1 VGDRP
6 RSEQHDDDAE
16 RRLAATA
23 GTLDSIVAASADTVF
38 LMDRDGTIRYLRAQ
52 VTGLINLDRGE
63 LDDPREE
70 TSDREIL
77 RWIHRDDRAEVRR
90 VYGEALAAEPGALFG
105 VTHRLRTLGGHWIWV
120 EVRIIN
126 QFGLE
131 GVDALVVSSR
141 DVTDRVLAERRLR
154 HRLAAEELLAE
165 LAPRFVD
172 VAAADLD
179 DALHEALGQIGRFCG
194 VDRAWILRVD
204 RDGSTV
210 NQTHEWC
217 GDGIETQ
224 AHEMCGL
231 RLDDLPEFTSWTN
244 DGDALVVPSVDD
256 MPDEQAAER
265 QLLQLQ
271 DIKSMAA
278 HTMRTDGELA
288 GLVGLDAVRS
298 RQRFNRADLWL
309 LKAVSAVFGA
319 ALRRCAAE
327 RALAASEER
336 FRAMIHNATDGVRL
350 LDAELRLQWASPAV
364 TAITGWTVE
373 DLVDPDRR
381 FALVHPEDRERVSAS
396 RAEALLRPGD
406 AVLCAYRC
414 RHADGHW
421 IDLEEVMTNLLDD
434 PAVRGIVAN
443 MRDVTADRRHEAE
456 LLAQARRDPLTDLP
470 NRRQLDELVDGAV
483 ARVARTGSR
492 LAVLYLDLDRFKL
505 VNDSFGHHVG
515 DSLLMEAADRLR
527 TAIRAGDVVARLSG
541 DEFVVLCEP
550 IDGEEEALSIAD
562 RVLQAFREPFSV
574 GAGSIY
580 STASVGVVVSGSPTS
595 DRAGLLRDADAAMYS
610 AKAAGR
616 NRAAVFTGT
625 LVAMARERVQ
635 VEVGLREAVPERQL
649 RLRYQPIVSLATGEL
664 TGCEALL
671 RWQHPQRGEL
681 TPDVFLDVAEETG
694 MIVPIGEWVV
704 HEACRQ
710 LASWDSEGLG
720 DHLDLHVNVS
730 VRQLVE
736 GGIAESVQ
744 RALVETGIAPSRLCV
759 EITESAL
766 LAGDDATRELKS
778 VRACGVRL
786 ALDDFGTG
794 HSSLSY
800 LRHLD
805 LDMLKIDRSF
815 VDGVGHDEHDTA
827 IVTAIVRLAESLGL
841 VTVGEG
847 IETFEQ
853 RDRLAEIGCTQG
865 QGYWCAPPLE
875 PDGYAALALER
886 RAPAI
891 GESPGQ

>member
-6 RSEQHDDDAE
+6 RNEQHDDDAD

-23 GTLDSIVAASADTVF
+23 GTLGSIVAASADTVF
-38 LMDRDGTIRYLRAQ
+38 LMDRDGTIRYLRDQ
-52 VTGLINLDRGE
+52 VSGLINLDSDA
-63 LDDPREE
+63 DDQREE
-70 TSDREIL
+70 TSDREIS
-77 RWIHRDDRAEVRR
+77 RWVHRDDRAEVRR
-90 VYGEALAAEPGALFG
+90 VYNEALAAERGELFG
-105 VTHRLRTLGGHWIWV
+105 VTHRLRTTTGEWIWLD
-120 EVRIIN
+120 VRIIN

-141 DVTDRVLAERRLR
+141 DVTDRVVAEQRLR
-154 HRLAAEELLAE
+154 RRLAAEELLAE

-172 VAAADLD
+172 VSASELD
-179 DALHEALGQIGRFCG
+179 GALHDALGEIGRFCG
-194 VDRAWILRVD
+194 VDRAWIMRFD
-204 RDGSTV
+204 RDNRSV
-210 NQTHEWC
+210 AQTHEWC
-217 GDGIETQ
+217 DAGVASRAREVR
-224 AHEMCGL
+224 GL
-231 RLDDLPEFTSWTN
+231 RLDDVPAFTKWAN
-244 DGDALVVPSVDD
+244 DGDALVVSSVDD
-256 MPDEQAAER
+256 MPDDQSAER
-265 QLLQLQ
+265 GVLQIRG
-271 DIKSMAA
+271 IKSMAA
-278 HTMRTDGELA
+278 HTMTTRGELT
-288 GLVGLDAVRS
+288 GLLGLDAVQD
-298 RQRFNRADLWL
+298 RQRFNRSDLWL
-309 LKAVSAVFGA
+309 LKAVSAVFSA
-319 ALRRCAAE
+319 AIRRCAAE
-327 RALAASEER
+327 KALAASEER

-350 LDAELRLQWASPAV
+350 LDGEFRLQWASPAV
-364 TAITGWTVE
+364 TAITGWTIE
-373 DLVDPDRR
+373 DIVDPDHRLG
-381 FALVHPEDRERVSAS
+381 LVHPEDLPLVMES
-396 RAEALLRPGD
+396 RSEALANPGR
-406 AVLCAYRC
+406 AIRCAYRC

-421 IDLEEVMTNLLDD
+421 VDLEEVMTNLLED
-434 PAVRGIVAN
+434 PAVTGIVTN

-456 LLAQARRDPLTDLP
+456 LLAQARRDVLTDLP
-470 NRRQLDELVDGAV
+470 NRRQFDELVDSAV

-515 DSLLMEAADRLR
+515 DSLLMEAAGRLR
-527 TAIRAGDVVARLSG
+527 TATRSGDVVARLSG

-562 RVLQAFREPFSV
+562 RVLEAFREPFSV

-580 STASVGVVVSGSPTS
+580 TTASVGVVLSGSPAA
-595 DRAGLLRDADAAMYS
+595 DRASLLRDADAAMYS

-616 NRAAVFTGT
+616 NRAAVFSGT
-625 LVAMARERVQ
+625 LVALARERVQ
-635 VEVGLREAVPERQL
+635 VEVGLRAAVPEHQL
-649 RLRYQPIVSLATGEL
+649 RLRYQPIVSLSTGEL

-671 RWQHPQRGEL
+671 RWQHPERGEL

-710 LASWDSEGLG
+710 LASWDAEGLG

-744 RALVETGIAPSRLCV
+744 RALLETGIAPSRLCV

-766 LAGDDATRELKS
+766 LAGDDATRELKA

-847 IETFEQ
+847 IETIEQ

-865 QGYWCAPPLE
+865 QGYWCARPLE
-875 PDGYAALALER
+875 PDGYAALALEQL
-886 RAPAI
+886 APAI
-891 GESPGQ
+891 GESTGR